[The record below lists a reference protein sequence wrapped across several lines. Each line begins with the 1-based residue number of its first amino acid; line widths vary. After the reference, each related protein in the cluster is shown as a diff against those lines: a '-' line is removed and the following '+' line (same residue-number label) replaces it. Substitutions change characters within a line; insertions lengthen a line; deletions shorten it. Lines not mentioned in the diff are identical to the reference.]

1 MIRLIIVDD
10 EILSRVG
17 IQSFFDGEEDIHVL
31 GTFGMASDA
40 IEFLRTNPVD
50 IVVTDIEMADIDGL
64 EFIRIIREDS
74 LANGVIIV
82 SCHNDFSYAQE
93 AIEKGTN
100 SYILKHNI
108 SKDAL
113 LEEVRRVYKKTYTGE
128 RTLSS
133 EQALFSMNKE
143 IEKGEIYRLA
153 IIKIN
158 SRDMKIGGHN
168 IEGSMLVHL
177 LESIIAR
184 YQMGT
189 LFAPYG
195 KEIFAI
201 FHFDKIIGFEARKRQ
216 LEENIQA
223 VEKNMVQYLNESMSF
238 GISREFSD
246 LQEVP
251 ARYDEAV
258 QATNHSFYTPEVTVF
273 YADHLKSDFSI
284 PHFSWQ
290 GFLDKNGMSTFVKEL
305 ERVLSTAAMEK
316 WNIALLKNQL
326 VQNVGILL
334 YTVTTE
340 FNVGEQFEHEWNSDQ
355 TLVQSISAAA
365 SIAEMKQVIIS
376 IVYRFRS
383 DCTDEIDRDELASA
397 FSYIEQ
403 HLSEK
408 ITLND
413 LTDLCHM
420 SAPSF
425 CKKFKERTGKTLVQY
440 LNTRRIE
447 KAKGLMKNRKYSLW
461 DISEMTGFS
470 NANYMIRVFKKI
482 TEQTVSEYRR
492 QFGIIESEEERS

>member
-1 MIRLIIVDD
+1 
-10 EILSRVG
+10 
-17 IQSFFDGEEDIHVL
+17 
-31 GTFGMASDA
+31 
-40 IEFLRTNPVD
+40 
-50 IVVTDIEMADIDGL
+50 
-64 EFIRIIREDS
+64 
-74 LANGVIIV
+74 
-82 SCHNDFSYAQE
+82 
-93 AIEKGTN
+93 
-100 SYILKHNI
+100 
-108 SKDAL
+108 
-113 LEEVRRVYKKTYTGE
+113 
-128 RTLSS
+128 
-133 EQALFSMNKE
+133 
-143 IEKGEIYRLA
+143 
-153 IIKIN
+153 
-158 SRDMKIGGHN
+158 
-168 IEGSMLVHL
+168 
-177 LESIIAR
+177 
-184 YQMGT
+184 
-189 LFAPYG
+189 
-195 KEIFAI
+195 
-201 FHFDKIIGFEARKRQ
+201 
-216 LEENIQA
+216 
-223 VEKNMVQYLNESMSF
+223 
-238 GISREFSD
+238 
-246 LQEVP
+246 
-251 ARYDEAV
+251 
-258 QATNHSFYTPEVTVF
+258 
-273 YADHLKSDFSI
+273 
-284 PHFSWQ
+284 
-290 GFLDKNGMSTFVKEL
+290 MSTFVKEL